1 MIPPELLS
9 SELPSGAKVVA
20 VAIATGAGPWTRT
33 GLAAAAGV
41 HRNSIPKA
49 IAALAQAGWLSM
61 SKIDRGLYDY
71 ALHKKCVEVHKNCAE
86 VHTDCA
92 QVHKN
97 CADEALMHKKCAE
110 VHKNCATDP
119 EHEPASRARVRAD
132 LVKLNNNSLRVMLSS
147 GGSESPPL
155 QQTDSLA
162 EPRECVEKVLSN
174 NTSID
179 PSEHQSA
186 SERPSEGPNAIVP
199 LRAVADEE
207 SARIPLRSLAVLEP
221 LYSGEVQADGG
232 DELTVAESESMEGRE
247 WLLEWADGRTL
258 PVIPEWLRHRGGITE
273 VARYVFAYIGER
285 RAVYGVDQIL
295 DCFGLRP
302 VHRAE
307 IDEALVELLNL
318 RVVGVKRGADGEAIF
333 YITK

>member
-1 MIPPELLS
+1 M
-9 SELPSGAKVVA
+9 A

-49 IAALAQAGWLSM
+49 VAALVQAGWLSM

-71 ALHKKCVEVHKNCAE
+71 ALHKKCAEVHKKCAE
-86 VHTDCA
+86 VHNPCA

-119 EHEPASRARVRAD
+119 ENEPASRARVRAD
-132 LVKLNNNSLRVMLSS
+132 LVKLNNNSLRVMLS

-155 QQTDSLA
+155 EQTTSLA
-162 EPRECVEKVLSN
+162 EPRECVEEVLSN

-179 PSEHQSA
+179 PSEPQSA
-186 SERPSEGPNAIVP
+186 SERPSEGPPAIVS

-221 LYSGEVQADGG
+221 LYSGEVQPEEG
-232 DELTVAESESMEGRE
+232 DEVTAAEAESMEGRE
-247 WLLEWADGRTL
+247 WLLEWSDARTL
-258 PVIPEWLRHRGGITE
+258 PVIPAWLRHRGGITE
-273 VARYVFAYIGER
+273 IARYVFSYIGER

-295 DCFGLRP
+295 ECFGLRP

-307 IDEALVELLNL
+307 IDDALVELLNL
-318 RVVGVKRGADGEAIF
+318 RVIGVKRGADGEAIF